1 MMGDQQE
8 EKHDE
13 YIDSTQG
20 RGHTR
25 VHLPTGKVILNNFL
39 GGLAWGVG
47 TVLGATV
54 IIALIILLLS
64 KLSAIPVVG
73 NFFISILNQLQ
84 HR

>member
-1 MMGDQQE
+1 MEDRQA

-54 IIALIILLLS
+54 IVALIILLLS
-64 KLSAIPVVG
+64 KLSVIPVVG
-73 NFFISILNQLQ
+73 NFFINILNQLQ